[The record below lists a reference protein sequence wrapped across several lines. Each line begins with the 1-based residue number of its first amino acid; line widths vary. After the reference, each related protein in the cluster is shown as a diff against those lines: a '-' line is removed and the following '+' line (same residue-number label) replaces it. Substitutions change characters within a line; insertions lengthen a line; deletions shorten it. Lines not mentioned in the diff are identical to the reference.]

1 MLANLNTMEII
12 TKEQVKL
19 VAPSVFTKTGSNS
32 VSTNTHISQPKG

>member
-19 VAPSVFTKTGSNS
+19 VAPSVFTKTGSKTAPPA
-32 VSTNTHISQPKG
+32 TNRAGR